1 MTELLFIVALTA
13 GTVLTGLVAGLL
25 FAFAVVTMPGIG
37 TLGDREFIRAF
48 QVMDAIIQDNHPLF
62 MGAWLGSRAPAD
74 HLCGTG
80 ISSNPVGPLDPPSLW
95 ATAVYVAGVE
105 IPTVVINVPLNN
117 ALQRL
122 DTGNAPIE
130 TVIAARRDF
139 EARWNRWNRRRT
151 VVAIAVTA
159 TLVVLVGLIV

>member
-48 QVMDAIIQDNHPLF
+48 QVMDGIIQDNHPLF
-62 MGAWLGSRAPAD
+62 MGAWLGSALLLIVSVVMGFHRIPSQ
-74 HLCGTG
+74 LW
-80 ISSNPVGPLDPPSLW
+80 IPLAI
-95 ATAVYVAGVE
+95 ATSVYVAGVE
-105 IPTVVINVPLNN
+105 IPTAAINVPLNN
-117 ALQRL
+117 ALQRV
-122 DTGNAPIE
+122 DTGNAPDE

-139 EARWNRWNRRRT
+139 EVRWNRWNRRRT
-151 VVAIAVTA
+151 VVATAVTTA
-159 TLVVLVGLIV
+159 LVLLVGLIV

>member
-1 MTELLFIVALTA
+1 MTELLFIVALSA
-13 GTVLTGLVAGLL
+13 ATVLTGLVAGLL

-48 QVMDAIIQDNHPLF
+48 QVMDAIIQANHPLF
-62 MGAWLGSRAPAD
+62 MGAWLGSAGLLIVSVVLGFRRIPSE
-74 HLCGTG
+74 LW
-80 ISSNPVGPLDPPSLW
+80 IPLAV
-95 ATAVYVAGVE
+95 ATTVYLAGVE

-117 ALQRL
+117 ALQRV
-122 DTGNAPIE
+122 DTGKAPDE

-151 VVAIAVTA
+151 VVATAVTA
-159 TLVVLVGLIV
+159 ALVVLVGLIV

>member
-25 FAFAVVTMPGIG
+25 FAFAVITMPGIG

-62 MGAWLGSRAPAD
+62 MGAWLGSA
-74 HLCGTG
+74 LLLI
-80 ISSNPVGPLDPPSLW
+80 ISVVLGFHRIPSDLWIPLAV

-117 ALQRL
+117 AVQRL

>member
-1 MTELLFIVALTA
+1 MTAPLFIVALTA

-25 FAFAVVTMPGIG
+25 FAFAIITMPGIG
-37 TLGDREFIRAF
+37 TLDDREFIQAF

-62 MGAWLGSRAPAD
+62 MGAWLGSALLLIVSVILGLDRIPAE
-74 HLCGTG
+74 
-80 ISSNPVGPLDPPSLW
+80 LW
-95 ATAVYVAGVE
+95 ITLAVATTVYVAGVE

-117 ALQRL
+117 ALQRV
-122 DTGNAPIE
+122 DTGTAPDE

-151 VVAIAVTA
+151 VVAVAVTT